1 MMGDQKDK
9 DPLGVVAKLVQAAIA
24 KKHRKSSAVV
34 GACNQLLARVMAVDL
49 PDDPFLNADVR
60 VIQPNTK
67 PTEYDRFWLSVGT
80 LCCASFTDALA
91 AFADQRCCPR
101 DIQPLETRYVLS
113 TLMWRANSHLCSAA
127 QITRAF
133 FGNLKGL
140 FVTCDGK
147 RFSPTVSCMV
157 PKQQQQ
163 QQQQLEEQEP
173 HHLQAVSSNSGTKT
187 PRQKRAARWRH
198 TKQSKLNNKNTTG
211 NKNTQ
216 CFSKLPVVV
225 RVTEDSVN
233 LPRNNLF
240 LTHGQ
245 LLVCTWT
252 QTTTASQNNQCSA
265 NQEKEEEEEE
275 EVNDVR
281 GVCLVKQNVGGA
293 CAQSIV
299 FGCTTTATTTATSR
313 KSHNSSNSHNN
324 SNQATSDTEQEN
336 KDDTDDVCVRT
347 TSDFKHAVVNH
358 RQACGTDAYAV
369 VFAPGNSQDNGKGN
383 SQDNGKG
390 NSQDNGKGNSQDNGK
405 GSSQGIS
412 SLGTETSIVD
422 MSRSVVLCFR
432 FASIEACGEASG
444 VLVRNTFGPHLFIA
458 LCDLDAG
465 IVSKASTHSRVCGE
479 FCSSVVSD
487 YASSTCGAQ
496 VHLPHDVSF
505 VVSQRNFAIAA
516 WPQKLGLIERHMVA
530 NAVRWQLV
538 SVFALRPHDSSDIL
552 QPAANSSSSSG
563 SIINLN
569 QSKKQWLEGWPCP
582 RTGLVYVSSDTHTY
596 AIKHEGRTFKFVSC
610 GLRTPK
616 PEAILFM

>member
-1 MMGDQKDK
+1 MMSDSTDK

-24 KKHRKSSAVV
+24 KKYRKSSAVV
-34 GACNQLLARVMAVDL
+34 GACSQLLARVMAVDF
-49 PDDPFLNADVR
+49 PDDPYLNADVR
-60 VIQPNTK
+60 VIQPDTE

-113 TLMWRANSHLCSAA
+113 TLMWRAQSHLCSAA

-157 PKQQQQ
+157 PKQPE
-163 QQQQLEEQEP
+163 QLEEEQERP
-173 HHLQAVSSNSGTKT
+173 HFQAASSNSGTKLS
-187 PRQKRAARWRH
+187 RQKRAARSQH
-198 TKQSKLNNKNTTG
+198 SKQSSKQSSNKSRND
-211 NKNTQ
+211 NSNTQ

-245 LLVCTWT
+245 LLVCTWA
-252 QTTTASQNNQCSA
+252 QTTTSHQHNNNTDNTNKCTCSA
-265 NQEKEEEEEE
+265 NQEQAD
-275 EVNDVR
+275 DVR
-281 GVCLVKQNVGGA
+281 GVCLVKKNVVSGGFT
-293 CAQSIV
+293 QSIV
-299 FGCTTTATTTATSR
+299 FGCTTTTTTTAAATTTTALSRTSTPIGNHA
-313 KSHNSSNSHNN
+313 KSGK
-324 SNQATSDTEQEN
+324 DRDD
-336 KDDTDDVCVRT
+336 KDDEADDEDDVCVRT

-369 VFAPGNSQDNGKGN
+369 VFAPGTSQDN
-383 SQDNGKG
+383 D
-390 NSQDNGKGNSQDNGK
+390 KGNSQDNGK

-432 FASIEACGEASG
+432 FASMEACGEASG

-458 LCDLDAG
+458 LCDLDAS

-487 YASSTCGAQ
+487 YAGSACGAQ

>member
-1 MMGDQKDK
+1 MMSDSTDK

-24 KKHRKSSAVV
+24 KKYRKSSAVV
-34 GACNQLLARVMAVDL
+34 GACSQLLARVMAVDF
-49 PDDPFLNADVR
+49 PDDPYLNADVR
-60 VIQPNTK
+60 VIQPDTE

-113 TLMWRANSHLCSAA
+113 TLMWRAQSHLCSAA

-133 FGNLKGL
+133 FGNLRGL
-140 FVTCDGK
+140 FVTCGGK
-147 RFSPTVSCMV
+147 RFAPTVSCMI
-157 PKQQQQ
+157 PKRPE
-163 QQQQLEEQEP
+163 QLEEEQQEKP
-173 HHLQAVSSNSGTKT
+173 HFQAASSNSGTKLS
-187 PRQKRAARWRH
+187 RQKRAARSQH
-198 TKQSKLNNKNTTG
+198 SKQSNNKSS
-211 NKNTQ
+211 NKSSKQSRNDNSNTQ

-245 LLVCTWT
+245 LLVCTWA
-252 QTTTASQNNQCSA
+252 QTTTSHQHDNNNTNRCTCSA
-265 NQEKEEEEEE
+265 NQEQA
-275 EVNDVR
+275 NDVR
-281 GVCLVKQNVGGA
+281 GVCLVKQNVVSGGFS
-293 CAQSIV
+293 QSIV
-299 FGCTTTATTTATSR
+299 FGCTTTTTTAATTTALSR
-313 KSHNSSNSHNN
+313 ASTPL
-324 SNQATSDTEQEN
+324 SNQANSGNDRDD
-336 KDDTDDVCVRT
+336 KDDEADDEDDVCVRT

-369 VFAPGNSQDNGKGN
+369 VFAPGT
-383 SQDNGKG
+383 
-390 NSQDNGKGNSQDNGK
+390 SQDNGKGNSQDNGK

-458 LCDLDAG
+458 LCDLDAS

-487 YASSTCGAQ
+487 YAGSACGAQ

>member
-1 MMGDQKDK
+1 MMSDSTDK

-24 KKHRKSSAVV
+24 KKYRKSSAVV
-34 GACNQLLARVMAVDL
+34 GACSQLLARVMAVDL

-60 VIQPNTK
+60 VIQPDTE

-157 PKQQQQ
+157 PKLQQQQ
-163 QQQQLEEQEP
+163 QQQEQLEEQEP
-173 HHLQAVSSNSGTKT
+173 HHLQAVSSNGGTKT

-265 NQEKEEEEEE
+265 NQEKEEE
-275 EVNDVR
+275 VNDVR

-299 FGCTTTATTTATSR
+299 FGCTTTATTTTTAR
-313 KSHNSSNSHNN
+313 KSHNSHNN

-369 VFAPGNSQDNGKGN
+369 VFAPSNSQ
-383 SQDNGKG
+383 
-390 NSQDNGKGNSQDNGK
+390 
-405 GSSQGIS
+405 GSNQGI
-412 SLGTETSIVD
+412 SLGTENIGD

-444 VLVRNTFGPHLFIA
+444 VLVRNSFGPHLFIA

-487 YASSTCGAQ
+487 YASSACGAQ

-516 WPQKLGLIERHMVA
+516 WPQKLGLIERHVVA
-530 NAVRWQLV
+530 NSVRWQLV

-552 QPAANSSSSSG
+552 QPAANSSSSSSSSG
-563 SIINLN
+563 SGSLMNLN

-596 AIKHEGRTFKFVSC
+596 AIKHEGRTFKFVRC

>member
-1 MMGDQKDK
+1 MMGDHKDK

-24 KKHRKSSAVV
+24 KKHRKSSAVI

-60 VIQPNTK
+60 VIQPDTE

-157 PKQQQQ
+157 PKLQQQQ
-163 QQQQLEEQEP
+163 QQEQLEEQEP
-173 HHLQAVSSNSGTKT
+173 HDLQAVLSNGGTNT
-187 PRQKRAARWRH
+187 PREKRAARWRN
-198 TKQSKLNNKNTTG
+198 TKNSKLNNKNTNG

-265 NQEKEEEEEE
+265 NQEKIEEE
-275 EVNDVR
+275 EVNNVR

-299 FGCTTTATTTATSR
+299 FCCTTTATTTTTSH
-313 KSHNSSNSHNN
+313 KSHNSSNN

-347 TSDFKHAVVNH
+347 TSDFKHTVVNH

-369 VFAPGNSQDNGKGN
+369 VFAPGNIQDNDKSSNQGN
-383 SQDNGKG
+383 NQ
-390 NSQDNGKGNSQDNGK
+390 
-405 GSSQGIS
+405 GSSCS
-412 SLGTETSIVD
+412 SLGTEKSIVD
-422 MSRSVVLCFR
+422 MSQSVVLCFR

-458 LCDLDAG
+458 LCDLDAS

-487 YASSTCGAQ
+487 YAGSACGAQ

-516 WPQKLGLIERHMVA
+516 WPQKLGLIERHVVA
-530 NAVRWQLV
+530 NAVRWQFV
-538 SVFALRPHDSSDIL
+538 SVFAG
-552 QPAANSSSSSG
+552 AAYRCATTVQRATNAAT
-563 SIINLN
+563 NAA
-569 QSKKQWLEGWPCP
+569 
-582 RTGLVYVSSDTHTY
+582 TV
-596 AIKHEGRTFKFVSC
+596 
-610 GLRTPK
+610 
-616 PEAILFM
+616 